1 MTESSPVSLYT
12 RIILPENKTGST
24 GQLVQNT
31 QARVVSL
38 IDGTDLGP
46 HKSGELLIRGP
57 QVKSIFKIY
66 RQMYDKLYC
75 VLIIV
80 LLQVMVGYLNNEK
93 ATKETVDEDGWLH
106 TGDVVYYDED
116 EYFYVV
122 DRTKEL
128 IKVKG
133 NQVSDYYIF

>member
-80 LLQVMVGYLNNEK
+80 WLQVMVGYLNNEK